1 MRYVRMW
8 YIIRHTK
15 TKIIA
20 RVHTA
25 HGTRHA
31 CRLFFWDVSIRNSL
45 RSNNSI
51 VRGIQFIIFSEVY
64 FRFVNQPLQ
73 YHFVAL
79 LFSRFLFR
87 QPKIKAVQQQHLWPK
102 QQSTR
107 MYSKYGTVRIVLVYG
122 TRCTSYVH
130 IIRYRSRIQ
139 CQACIIRAKR
149 VSNCYMQEKKN

>member
-45 RSNNSI
+45 RSNNRDKKNHDS
-51 VRGIQFIIFSEVY
+51 RQKDRE
-64 FRFVNQPLQ
+64 
-73 YHFVAL
+73 
-79 LFSRFLFR
+79 SRFFSSLDRF
-87 QPKIKAVQQQHLWPK
+87 LWEQK
-102 QQSTR
+102 VAKKVKVFWQLL
-107 MYSKYGTVRIVLVYG
+107 VRNFG
-122 TRCTSYVH
+122 
-130 IIRYRSRIQ
+130 Q
-139 CQACIIRAKR
+139 
-149 VSNCYMQEKKN
+149 

>member
-45 RSNNSI
+45 RSNN
-51 VRGIQFIIFSEVY
+51 
-64 FRFVNQPLQ
+64 
-73 YHFVAL
+73 
-79 LFSRFLFR
+79 
-87 QPKIKAVQQQHLWPK
+87 
-102 QQSTR
+102 
-107 MYSKYGTVRIVLVYG
+107 
-122 TRCTSYVH
+122 
-130 IIRYRSRIQ
+130 
-139 CQACIIRAKR
+139 
-149 VSNCYMQEKKN
+149 KKNVYVPGTYIFPFFVVLQVCNLFVFLQNAYRLNSSAVNNHNRNIAT